1 MPTSVAPGLPVWA
14 RWAWLAPLLGLAA
27 LYVPTWHDLLAGRW
41 SADAQGHELMIL
53 AVSLWLIA
61 RERAALVD
69 LAWRHEGRPVAALV
83 WLGAGLLMY
92 LLGRSQQFLRL
103 ELLSQVVVAAGLL
116 LGLGGW
122 SALRRCWFALFFLLF
137 VIPLPYS
144 VVLAI
149 TGPMKQAVSAIA
161 AWILYLAGY
170 PVGRSGVVVT
180 VGQYQLLVAEACA
193 GLHTM
198 FTLEALGLLYTK
210 LMNYRSAVRNV
221 LLAVLVVP
229 TAFAAN
235 VVRVLILML
244 VTYHFGDAVG
254 QGFVHGAAGLL
265 LFAIALVL
273 ILGLD
278 GVLGRVLPE
287 RWRA

>member
-1 MPTSVAPGLPVWA
+1 VP
-14 RWAWLAPLLGLAA
+14 LAGLGL

-61 RERAALVD
+61 RERAALVE
-69 LAWRHEGRPVAALV
+69 LAWRLEGRPWAAAG
-83 WLGAGLLMY
+83 WLAAGLLMY
-92 LLGRSQQFLRL
+92 VLGRSQQFLRL

-122 SALRRCWFALFFLLF
+122 AALRRCWFALFFLLF

-161 AWILYLAGY
+161 AWMLYQVGY

-244 VTYHFGDAVG
+244 VTFHFGDEVG

-278 GVLGRVLPE
+278 GLLGRVLPA
-287 RWRA
+287 RWRQ